1 MATDLTRIASACQ
14 REFLVALIEKVSLE
28 NRRKVNW
35 KLSGRQL
42 ARELTRIFSSDGKVW
57 PQLQNIES
65 LAMHGGKAIV
75 RSVLYHEQALR
86 DPLDSLDASDETA
99 AVWLA
104 LTSDPHFQYALSAL
118 HADRGLN
125 KRSWKAYRAPFSSD
139 ARFAYDA
146 KTLGVFQQ
154 LVRDAIEKNRALDAP
169 GRLGVHHFNRVV
181 FPQHSHSQRDQDQV
195 TVYAEMRNV
204 TEEVFNDA
212 DEIETRRRK
221 KIDQISVVFDRA
233 RREIDVVT
241 IGGGKFIRKVAH
253 AFCESFS
260 TEFPELEDLIRRP
273 VNLQVLACKPPLPLD
288 GQDLVEDACVDE
300 IRVMSPTGWLCTFE
314 RKSRVRI
321 EEDVYDLAE
330 REFGDASPFKKQGWT
345 VQSARI
351 RLGMKPD
358 KVGLGAKVRTVELKP
373 YGRTNLRE
381 HEDKD
386 HFIANF
392 LLVKWGILEPQ
403 ADEED

>member
-14 REFLVALIEKVSLE
+14 REFLVALIEKLSLE
-28 NRRKVNW
+28 SERKVDWN
-35 KLSGRQL
+35 LSPRQL
-42 ARELTRIFSSDGKVW
+42 AKELTRIFSSGGNVW

-75 RSVLYHEQALR
+75 RSVLYRDQSLR
-86 DPLDSLDASDETA
+86 NELDSLDASDETA

-104 LTSDPHFQYALSAL
+104 LTSNTHFQYALSAL

-125 KRSWKAYRAPFSSD
+125 RRSWKAYRAPFSSD
-139 ARFAYDA
+139 ALFAYDA
-146 KTLGVFQQ
+146 EALAKFQQ
-154 LVRDAIEKNRALDAP
+154 LVRDAIGKNRALDTP
-169 GRLGVHHFNRVV
+169 GRLEVHHFNRVV
-181 FPQHSHSQRDQDQV
+181 FPEHSHSRRDQDQV

-260 TEFPELEDLIRRP
+260 TEFPELRARWADPGTDRTPTGCCHPNSSLFGDNEWSTSVRSSATSGAPPPDAVGGGRTIKLRSAEVRHQITRAKICLIR
-273 VNLQVLACKPPLPLD
+273 LHA
-288 GQDLVEDACVDE
+288 
-300 IRVMSPTGWLCTFE
+300 TF
-314 RKSRVRI
+314 
-321 EEDVYDLAE
+321 D
-330 REFGDASPFKKQGWT
+330 QNC
-345 VQSARI
+345 
-351 RLGMKPD
+351 
-358 KVGLGAKVRTVELKP
+358 RTVWWLHAYATCMVVP
-373 YGRTNLRE
+373 GRRASSLS
-381 HEDKD
+381 
-386 HFIANF
+386 
-392 LLVKWGILEPQ
+392 LLCALGHCLCMRFVGSRL
-403 ADEED
+403 AFRVLT